1 MNSMTLQDLVKG
13 KYGRKIAYANV
24 EEVDQSNILE
34 IVGETLGIFYFNK
47 RVTKYLWDYYK
58 GDQPILYRTKTI
70 RDDVVNKV
78 VENHAYEAVQFKV
91 GQSYGEPLQ
100 CVSIVKENISEYV
113 DVFNN
118 YLRRAH
124 KHARNIKAGEW
135 QSATGTAFLA
145 AQFEKPGEKMPF
157 RITVPT
163 PMNTYIIYSSITE
176 EPLVSVQEFKN
187 LNGEWYKSCHTKTHQ
202 CIIKDGKVEQWG
214 VHAFGGIP
222 IVEYPNN
229 FERISDIELVASM
242 FDAINNM
249 QSNRMDSIEQFVS
262 AWVKF
267 VNCTVDHE
275 TFQQMK
281 MEGALVVKSNNGTDN
296 KADVDIMTQE
306 LNQTQSQVAKQD
318 LLDNILQILAIPK
331 LEGNTGGDTQGA
343 VQLRNGWDMA
353 KTRGKLKDPIIQESE
368 QRLNEVILNI
378 IRVRVGKNECP
389 IDTSQFEV
397 IINHS
402 PMDNMLVKAQFLDY
416 LLKDGTH
423 PKLAYELSTLFPDSE
438 KAYILS
444 KPYLDVLYKTSD
456 DENKQN
462 QIDDN
467 VNQNQEPGN
476 NQNSNGDK
484 PPEVEE

>member
-1 MNSMTLQDLVKG
+1 MNKNTLQDLVKG

-34 IVGETLGIFYFNK
+34 VVGETLGIFYFNK
-47 RVTKYLWDYYK
+47 QVTKYLWDYYK

-124 KHARNIKAGEW
+124 KHARNIRAGEW

-176 EPLVSVQEFKN
+176 EPLVSVQELKD
-187 LNGEWYKSCHTKTHQ
+187 LNGEWYKSCHTKTNQ

-249 QSNRMDSIEQFVS
+249 
-262 AWVKF
+262 
-267 VNCTVDHE
+267 
-275 TFQQMK
+275 
-281 MEGALVVKSNNGTDN
+281 
-296 KADVDIMTQE
+296 
-306 LNQTQSQVAKQD
+306 
-318 LLDNILQILAIPK
+318 
-331 LEGNTGGDTQGA
+331 
-343 VQLRNGWDMA
+343 
-353 KTRGKLKDPIIQESE
+353 
-368 QRLNEVILNI
+368 
-378 IRVRVGKNECP
+378 
-389 IDTSQFEV
+389 
-397 IINHS
+397 
-402 PMDNMLVKAQFLDY
+402 
-416 LLKDGTH
+416 
-423 PKLAYELSTLFPDSE
+423 
-438 KAYILS
+438 
-444 KPYLDVLYKTSD
+444 
-456 DENKQN
+456 
-462 QIDDN
+462 
-467 VNQNQEPGN
+467 
-476 NQNSNGDK
+476 
-484 PPEVEE
+484 